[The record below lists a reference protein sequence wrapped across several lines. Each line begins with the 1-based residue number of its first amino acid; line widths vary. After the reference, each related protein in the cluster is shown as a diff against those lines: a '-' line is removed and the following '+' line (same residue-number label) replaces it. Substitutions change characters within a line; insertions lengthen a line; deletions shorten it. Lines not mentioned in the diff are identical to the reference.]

1 MNQKKKLIGVLLFI
15 VCGYLLF
22 GMFSF
27 VIRTFLGYEYPDGS
41 FLFWPGD
48 RFMDFFNVNKMVSEG
63 KPYIEHYSSYP
74 PFILGIAWIFSL
86 FADYTQFSAKEI
98 SMMPVGMISYAVF
111 VVVFTALIAVV
122 LYKFLSK
129 REDIFPKKWMLIPA
143 IVCIIFTAPY
153 IFMLDRGNYLLVAI
167 ACYLAFVYYYEENEV
182 AAAVFLGLAA
192 AIKIYPIFL
201 ILIYILEKKWKNIA
215 ITIGSAGIVS
225 MIPFMLFR
233 GGMIRN
239 AIEFVY
245 ALASFGGGYG
255 NEVPNVY
262 FGVGLTSLLRFP
274 FVVWNDLTVPEW
286 FPVMPIY
293 LVVGSVLALWSLFM
307 LRNEQ
312 MLWKKILVLTT
323 LMIFLSPNAYMY
335 NLTFL
340 MPVLVVFILADKS
353 AKTWKDWVYL
363 GFLGLLV
370 IPKAYYYMMSG
381 HGIGI
386 QVALDGLL
394 LPGLVLFYNIF
405 DSETRSIKKVK

>member
-1 MNQKKKLIGVLLFI
+1 MEQKKKLIGILLFI
-15 VCGYLLF
+15 ICGYLIF
-22 GMFSF
+22 GAFSF
-27 VIRTFLGYEYPDGS
+27 FGRTFLGYEYPDGS

-86 FADYTQFSAKEI
+86 FADYMLFTAKEV
-98 SMMPVGMISYAVF
+98 SMMPIGMISYVVF
-111 VVVFTALIAVV
+111 VMVFTALIAVV
-122 LYKFLSK
+122 LYKFLGA
-129 REDIFPKKWMLIPA
+129 REELFSKKWMLFLTVA
-143 IVCIIFTAPY
+143 CIIFTAPY
-153 IFMLDRGNYLLVAI
+153 IFMLDRGNYLLVAV
-167 ACYLAFVYYYEENEV
+167 ACYLAFVYFYEENEV
-182 AAAVFLGLAA
+182 AAAIFLGLAA

-201 ILIYILEKKWKNIA
+201 ILIYFLEKKWKSIA
-215 ITIGSAGIVS
+215 ITIGSTGIVS
-225 MIPFMLFR
+225 IIPMLLFKD
-233 GGMIRN
+233 GFVQN
-239 AIEFVY
+239 VKEFLY

-274 FVVWNDLTVPEW
+274 FVVCNDLTVPEW

-293 LVVGSVLALWSLFM
+293 LIVGSVLALWSLFM

-340 MPVLVVFILADKS
+340 MPVLVVFILAEKS
-353 AKTWKDWVYL
+353 AKTWKDGVYL

-405 DSETRSIKKVK
+405 DSETRNIKKVK